1 MRVQLIAHA
10 LMVAQEERAMN
21 EASGVARL
29 PEVEQ
34 VSGLSR
40 SSIYRL
46 ESTGDFPKRVKLGQ
60 RAVGWPREA
69 VHKWCANRPT
79 ATANQAA

>member
-1 MRVQLIAHA
+1 MS
-10 LMVAQEERAMN
+10 
-21 EASGVARL
+21 EATGVARL

-34 VSGLSR
+34 VTGLSR

-46 ESTGDFPKRVKLGQ
+46 EASGFPKRVKLGQ

-69 VHKWCANRPT
+69 VLNWCRTRPG
-79 ATANQAA
+79 AERAA

>member
-1 MRVQLIAHA
+1 MTQA
-10 LMVAQEERAMN
+10 N
-21 EASGVARL
+21 GVARL

-46 ESTGDFPKRVKLGQ
+46 EASGEFPKRVKLGL

-69 VHKWCANRPT
+69 VLNWCRTRPG
-79 ATANQAA
+79 AVQAA

>member
-1 MRVQLIAHA
+1 MLQTD
-10 LMVAQEERAMN
+10 
-21 EASGVARL
+21 GVARL

-46 ESTGDFPKRVKLGQ
+46 EAAGEFPKRVKLGQ
-60 RAVGWPREA
+60 RSVGWPRSA
-69 VHKWCANRPT
+69 ILKWCANRPS
-79 ATANQAA
+79 AAPDEAA

>member
-1 MRVQLIAHA
+1 MS
-10 LMVAQEERAMN
+10 ESN
-21 EASGVARL
+21 GVARL

-46 ESTGDFPKRVKLGQ
+46 EASGEFPKRVKLGQ
-60 RAVGWPREA
+60 RAVGWSRAA
-69 VHKWCANRPT
+69 VLDWCANRPSATSNQT
-79 ATANQAA
+79 A

>member
-1 MRVQLIAHA
+1 MDQSNGL
-10 LMVAQEERAMN
+10 
-21 EASGVARL
+21 ARL

-46 ESTGDFPKRVKLGQ
+46 EASGEFPKRVKLGL
-60 RAVGWPREA
+60 RAVGWPRDA
-69 VHKWCANRPT
+69 VLKWCANRPS
-79 ATANQAA
+79 AAPNKAA

>member
-1 MRVQLIAHA
+1 MS
-10 LMVAQEERAMN
+10 
-21 EASGVARL
+21 EANGVARL

-34 VSGLSR
+34 LTGLSR

-46 ESTGDFPKRVKLGQ
+46 ERLEANSQIQFPKRVKLGP

-69 VHKWCANRPT
+69 VLDWCANRPS
-79 ATANQAA
+79 ASSNPAA

>member
-1 MRVQLIAHA
+1 MS
-10 LMVAQEERAMN
+10 

-46 ESTGDFPKRVKLGQ
+46 EASGEFPRRVKLGP

-69 VHKWCANRPT
+69 VLNWCRTRPGAERAANE
-79 ATANQAA
+79 

>member
-1 MRVQLIAHA
+1 MDIDSPSSKSAIGGAGEGV
-10 LMVAQEERAMN
+10 MT
-21 EASGVARL
+21 EANVVARL

-46 ESTGDFPKRVKLGQ
+46 EASGEFPKRVKLGQ

-69 VHKWCANRPT
+69 LLNWCRSRPGVER
-79 ATANQAA
+79 AA

>member
-1 MRVQLIAHA
+1 MTQADGL
-10 LMVAQEERAMN
+10 
-21 EASGVARL
+21 ARL

-34 VSGLSR
+34 VTGLSR

-46 ESTGDFPKRVKLGQ
+46 EAHGFPKRVKLGQ

-69 VHKWCANRPT
+69 VLHWCANRPS
-79 ATANQAA
+79 ANQAA

>member
-1 MRVQLIAHA
+1 MIQ
-10 LMVAQEERAMN
+10 
-21 EASGVARL
+21 ASGVARL
-29 PEVEQ
+29 PEVQQ

-46 ESTGDFPKRVKLGQ
+46 EAGGEFPKRVKLGQ

-69 VHKWCANRPT
+69 LLEWCRTRPGVRPT
-79 ATANQAA
+79 R

>member
-1 MRVQLIAHA
+1 MS
-10 LMVAQEERAMN
+10 

-46 ESTGDFPKRVKLGQ
+46 EASGEFPKRVKLGQ

-69 VHKWCANRPT
+69 VLKWCANRPN
-79 ATANQAA
+79 ATSIQAA

>member
-1 MRVQLIAHA
+1 MT
-10 LMVAQEERAMN
+10 
-21 EASGVARL
+21 EANGVARL

-46 ESTGDFPKRVKLGQ
+46 EASGEFPKRVKLGQ
-60 RAVGWPREA
+60 RAVAWPREA
-69 VHKWCANRPT
+69 LLNWCRSRPGVER
-79 ATANQAA
+79 AA

>member
-1 MRVQLIAHA
+1 MWATGVMR
-10 LMVAQEERAMN
+10 MS

-46 ESTGDFPKRVKLGQ
+46 EASGDFPG
-60 RAVGWPREA
+60 E
-69 VHKWCANRPT
+69 
-79 ATANQAA
+79 